1 MIVPKVTFHPDGK
14 VDEIPHGKSLLDAAE
29 KMGIDLRHDCGGFA
43 TCSTCRILILDGVS
57 NLTEID
63 LDEENMLEEAELSA
77 PFRLS
82 CQAKVIGDVTVRIP
96 DEAMEWSKEALGA
109 LDQHSDKYREIIRL
123 IVEDKARNVK
133 LTSLLP
139 ETAIPLLEEA
149 KKAVDEAADDPIAL
163 SALVK
168 QVCDMA

>member
-1 MIVPKVTFHPDGK
+1 MPRVTFHPEGRA
-14 VDEIPHGKSLLDAAE
+14 DEIQRGKSLLDAAE

-43 TCSTCRILILDGVS
+43 TCSTCRIIILDGVS

-82 CQAKVIGDVTVRIP
+82 CQAKILGDVTVRIP
-96 DEAMEWSKEALGA
+96 EEAMEWSKEALGSLA
-109 LDQHSDKYREIIRL
+109 QHSEKYREIIRL
-123 IVEDKARNVK
+123 IVEDKARSLNI
-133 LTSLLP
+133 TSLLP
-139 ETAIPLLEEA
+139 ETVIPFLEEA
-149 KKAVDEAADDPIAL
+149 KKAVDEAADDPVAL